1 MSNIVLQPCQTQ
13 IIDYEHEIVITSL
26 KLAQLVSYGL
36 TLFTLTAFDR
46 FKFDLNL
53 KKFGLKPSRAT
64 DELHIYSCH

>member
-1 MSNIVLQPCQTQ
+1 M
-13 IIDYEHEIVITSL
+13 ITSL